1 MTNNSQPIEAT
12 LLGKRTEYP
21 QHYSPEIL
29 VAVPRQLNRNS
40 LKICEQQLPFSGADA
55 WHAYEISW
63 LNHRGI
69 PVVGVLKL
77 VYDASSPCIVESKSL
92 KLYLNSFNMH
102 RTQVCGDNG
111 VTEIQET
118 VCRDLSQTVGAPVSV
133 HIHSHNAYINAPSP
147 FQGYT
152 VLEELP
158 ECQNITTDTYT
169 EDPDVLTAS
178 NTLSP
183 ASPSTDSVLKYAS
196 HLLRSNCKITHQPDW
211 GSVFIHFRPNEDGKA
226 PTPASLL
233 KYIVSLR
240 GENHFHEEIC
250 EMIYVRLQRI
260 FNPSELC
267 VSCIYTRRGGID
279 ICPSRASN
287 ISLLPSQLLQS
298 EVIIQKLA
306 RQ

>member
-55 WHAYEISW
+55 WHAYELSW

-102 RTQVCGDNG
+102 RTKECNDNG
-111 VTEIQET
+111 VSEIQRT
-118 VCRDLSQTVGAPVSV
+118 VCHDLSQTVGSPVSV
-133 HIHSHNAYINAPSP
+133 HIHSHNAYLNAPSP
-147 FQGYT
+147 FLNYT

-158 ECQNITTDTYT
+158 ECQNISTDTYT
-169 EDPDVLTAS
+169 ENPDILAAS
-178 NTLSP
+178 KMLSP
-183 ASPSTDSVLKYAS
+183 SSSTFDGALKYAS

-226 PTPASLL
+226 PTPDSLL